1 MDLTIKNKS
10 GVPTLTL
17 QEDFNVILRNNFSAV
32 CKAIVLRGKVL
43 KELAAYLKKD
53 SNAWDTIIR
62 IIRSSSAP
70 KTALIKIQEGTGMSE
85 ETAQYLLGLELSES
99 SFYYDLP
106 EVERMIRDYQ
116 EQLADVITTMQKEN
130 N

>member
-17 QEDFNVILRNNFSAV
+17 QEDFNVFLRIYFSAV
-32 CKAIVLRGKVL
+32 CKAIALRGKVL

-99 SFYYDLP
+99 SFYYDLL
-106 EVERMIRDYQ
+106 EVEKMIKDYQ
-116 EQLADVITTMQKEN
+116 EQLADVITTVQKEN
-130 N
+130 D

>member
-17 QEDFNVILRNNFSAV
+17 QEDFNVFMRINFSAV
-32 CKAIVLRGKVL
+32 CKAIALRGKVL
-43 KELAAYLKKD
+43 KELTAYLKKD

-99 SFYYDLP
+99 SSYYDLP
-106 EVERMIRDYQ
+106 EVEKMIKDYQ
-116 EQLADVITTMQKEN
+116 EQLADVFTTVQKEN